1 MTNEE
6 PVKESQTLS
15 QKIARMNVAE
25 KIKLALTGDKEAR
38 SILIRD
44 GNKIVQT
51 AVVQNARLTDA
62 EAVQI
67 AKMRTMDEGVIRHL
81 ATDRKWLKI
90 YPVKVELAK
99 NPKTP
104 LMLAMKLLQLLREA
118 DLHQIAK
125 SKDVLRAVSSQA
137 LRLLSQKKQ

>member
-6 PVKESQTLS
+6 PDKESQSLS
-15 QKIARMNVAE
+15 QKIARMTVAE

-38 SILIRD
+38 CILIRD
-44 GNKIVQT
+44 GNKMIQG

-81 ATDRKWLKI
+81 ATERKWLKV
-90 YPVKVELAK
+90 YPVKVALAK

-104 LMLAMKLLQLLREA
+104 LMLAMRLLPLLREA
-118 DLHQIAK
+118 DLREIAK
-125 SKDVLRAVSSQA
+125 SKDVLKTVSSQA